1 MRVLVTGHDG
11 YIGPVLCEQLLA
23 AGHEVHGL
31 DVGWFEGCGLQ
42 APAHVP
48 AIWRDVRDVTPAD
61 FAGFDAVCHLAAL
74 SNDPLGELNP
84 SLTEDVNTR
93 ASLRVAE
100 AAKAAGVSRFLFSS
114 SCSTYGAAEAEGLVD
129 EHAPLRPQTAYA
141 VSKVRTEERLS
152 ALADSDFTPVYLRN
166 ATVYGL
172 APRLRCD
179 LVVNNLTAWACTTG
193 RIVLQSDGSPWRPLI
208 HVRDVANAF
217 VALLAAPRRFVHN
230 EAFNVGAPGENYRVR
245 DVAEIVGEVVPGCR
259 VEISADASPDT
270 RSYRVD
276 FTKLQQ
282 LIPKFHPAWT
292 VRDAVVELAEAYAL
306 HGLTEEQFQSSR
318 YVRLRRISELVDEA
332 RLDADL
338 RRPLELTAA

>member
-11 YIGPVLCEQLLA
+11 YIGPVLCEQLVA
-23 AGHEVHGL
+23 DGHEVHGL
-31 DVGWFEGCGLQ
+31 DVGWFEGCGLR

-48 AIWRDVRDVTPAD
+48 AVWRDVRDVVPAD
-61 FAGFDAVCHLAAL
+61 FTGFDAVCHLAGL

-84 SLTEDVNTR
+84 TLTEDVNTQ

-114 SCSTYGAAEAEGLVD
+114 SCSTYGAAEEEGLVD
-129 EHAPLRPQTAYA
+129 ENGALRPQTAYA

-152 ALADSDFTPVYLRN
+152 ALADAGFTPVYLRN

-179 LVVNNLTAWACTTG
+179 LVVNNLTAWAHTSR
-193 RIVLQSDGSPWRPLI
+193 RIVLQSDGSPWRPLV
-208 HVRDVANAF
+208 HVRDVAAAF
-217 VALLAAPRRFVHN
+217 AALLVAPRELVHD
-230 EAFNVGAPGENYRVR
+230 EPFNIGATGENYRVR
-245 DVAEIVGEVVPGCR
+245 DVAAIVGDVVAGCR

-276 FTKLQQ
+276 FTKLQRLVPEFQ
-282 LIPKFHPAWT
+282 PAWT
-292 VRDAVVELAEAYAL
+292 VRPAVAELAQAYAA
-306 HGLTEEQFQSSR
+306 HGLTEQEFQSSR
-318 YVRLRRISELVDEA
+318 YVRLRRISELLDGA

-338 RRPLELTAA
+338 RPLEQRAA